1 LANHLTLIAL
11 RNMWGRSSKSKAKTR
26 IALLSAALIT
36 STLVAPSAEAHV
48 RVRASTVWGHTFAG
62 HAAPVANATVS
73 KSSPTS
79 NLEKTSKFVI
89 TYNSFPNWARSE
101 VQAALDTWALN
112 FKSPVDI
119 TVTASWSKSAN
130 DEILGSAR
138 PGSYF
143 ADFSGA
149 PDSTLWY
156 PSALA
161 NSLAGKDLDR
171 DNPEIIISVNSSAN
185 WNPRGDDKPSKT
197 EFDLE
202 SVILH
207 EVAHGLGF
215 LSTNVYDK
223 LFDYG
228 TIDQPTPFDAYIQT
242 PDGRRLADMP
252 SPSLELGK
260 TLISPLYWIGEKG
273 KRANGGEKIKM
284 YTPKNYD
291 SGSSVSH
298 LDESTYTKSGLD
310 AVMTPNLEPGEI
322 FHQPGPILLAM
333 MEDLRTKPP
342 VGLAISAPDA
352 PRNVEALIG
361 NQSAIIAFD
370 LPANARAAQVTTFTV
385 KNLKTLQSITGTGSP
400 ILVSGLKNG
409 TSYSF
414 AVSAQNALGSS
425 VDAISNVIVP
435 ESGWKTAP
443 INLASDGQDL
453 VSTTFNGKTII
464 VFTQPSKGT
473 LVLATW
479 NGTYWSKS
487 TVDGAGGSSG
497 KTRNKIAGHVSLCKS
512 GTGTNQK
519 LHIFYSDTKDL
530 DLRYAQYDGKAF
542 TYEVVDGN
550 GPSVQSY
557 EIPDR
562 VRSASDVSIS
572 NACAITPSGVSVF
585 YRDETQGILLG
596 ATKRFNTTKW
606 VYELID
612 GDRKTDGRTTG
623 DVAFHLASYV
633 TGSTTHIIYDS
644 ILVINQK
651 RKATSGEVRYATRAG
666 VNPNSWI
673 YKTLDES
680 NKEIPIAGFDVAI
693 DKEKTGIRMVW
704 IAAGPNTTPVPNQLR
719 STFIGKTSEIT
730 SVASVGFG
738 SPGAHLTLDNG
749 ELIFNCELRICAL
762 NLSQANSQIRLVN
775 SVQTNDPGRGVFITL
790 DKKRYLLATLDQ
802 KFTFFAAQLFGN

>member
-1 LANHLTLIAL
+1 
-11 RNMWGRSSKSKAKTR
+11 MWGRFSKTKAKTS

-36 STLVAPSAEAHV
+36 SALVAPSAEAQV
-48 RVRASTVWGHTFAG
+48 RVRASTVWGHTVAG
-62 HAAPVANATVS
+62 SAAPGANATVS

-79 NLEKTSKFVI
+79 NLEKISKFAV

-112 FKSPVDI
+112 FKSSVDI
-119 TVTASWSKSAN
+119 TVTATWSKSAN
-130 DEILGSAR
+130 DEVLGSAR

-143 ADFSGA
+143 ADFNGA
-149 PDSTLWY
+149 PDATLWY

-171 DNPEIIISVNSSAN
+171 DNPEIVIQVNSTAN
-185 WNPRGDDKPSKT
+185 WNQRGDDKPSNS

-228 TIDQPTPFDAYIQT
+228 SIDQPTPFDAYIQT

-260 TLISPLYWIGEKG
+260 TLISPLYWIGENG
-273 KRANGGEKIKM
+273 KRANSGEKVKL
-284 YTPKNYD
+284 YTPTIYD
-291 SGSSVSH
+291 AGSSVSH

-310 AVMTPNLEPGEI
+310 SVMTPNLEAGEV
-322 FHQPGPILLAM
+322 FHQPGPLLLAM

-342 VGLAISAPDA
+342 VGLAVSAPDA
-352 PRNVEALIG
+352 PRNVEAIIG
-361 NQSAIIAFD
+361 NQSAIITFN

-385 KNLKTLQSITGTGSP
+385 KNLKTSQSVTGTGSP
-400 ILVSGLKNG
+400 ILITGLKNG

-414 AVSAQNALGSS
+414 AVSAQNALGTS
-425 VDAISNVIVP
+425 VDAISNVIIP
-435 ESGWKTAP
+435 QAGWKTAP
-443 INLASDGQDL
+443 INLASDGRDL
-453 VSTTFNGKTII
+453 ATTTFNGKPII
-464 VFTQPSKGT
+464 VFTQAAKGD
-473 LVLATW
+473 LALATW
-479 NGTYWSKS
+479 NGAYWSKS
-487 TVDGAGGSSG
+487 TVDGAGGSAG
-497 KTRNKIAGHVSLCKS
+497 KTRNNIAGHISLCKS

-519 LHIFYSDTKDL
+519 LHIFYSDAKDL
-530 DLRYAQYDGKAF
+530 DLRYALYDGKSF

-550 GPSVQSY
+550 GPSIQSY

-562 VRSASDVSIS
+562 VRTASDVSIT
-572 NACAITPSGVSVF
+572 NACAITPSGISVF

-596 ATKRFNTTKW
+596 ATKRVNTTKW

-612 GDRKTDGRTTG
+612 GDRKTDNRTTG

-651 RKATSGEVRYATRAG
+651 REATSGEIRYATRAG

-673 YKTLDES
+673 YQTLDQS
-680 NKEIPIAGFDVAI
+680 NKETPIAGFDVAI
-693 DKEKTGIRMVW
+693 ASEKAGVRLVW
-704 IAAGPNTTPVPNQLR
+704 LAAGPITAPAPNQIR
-719 STFIGKTSEIT
+719 STFLGKMSNIT
-730 SVASVGFG
+730 SVAIEGFG
-738 SPGAHLTLDNG
+738 TPGPHLTLENG
-749 ELIFNCELRICAL
+749 ELIFNCELRLCAL
-762 NLSQANSQIRLVN
+762 NLTQVNNPIRLVT
-775 SVQTNDPGRGVFITL
+775 SAQTIDPGSGVFITV
-790 DKKRYLLATLDQ
+790 DKKRYLLAVLDR
-802 KFTFFAAQLFGN
+802 KFIFFTV